1 MTDDAARAQH
11 FFGHYKE
18 ATLEGFKKFHAENP
32 HIYARFV
39 LLAKQMKATGRKKYS
54 ARLIFHAMRW
64 EQDLKTNAEPF
75 KINDRWLSIY
85 SRLLAYYQPEFE
97 DFFEFRVRGHSDTP
111 YTEEDFV

>member
-1 MTDDAARAQH
+1 MDERTRG

-32 HIYARFV
+32 HVYEQFKIKAE
-39 LLAKQMKATGRKKYS
+39 QMKATGRAKYS

-85 SRLLAYYQPEFE
+85 SRLLAFHHPEFE
-97 DFFEFRVRGHSDTP
+97 DFFEFRVRGHSDTDC
-111 YTEEDFV
+111 TEEDFV